1 MNLVQNMNV
10 QGKVVLV
17 RFDYNVSIKDGVILD
32 DRKIA
37 SSLETLNYLIKNNA
51 RVVILSHLGKV
62 KSESDKEKNS
72 LEIVCNRLKELLKHE
87 VYFSQ
92 DNFSSSVISRVRSMQ
107 DGDVLMLQNTRY
119 LDVPS
124 KLESNCDAQVS
135 AYFANLC
142 DIYINDAFASS
153 HRKHASTY
161 GVANM
166 ALKMGKEVGIGFNMQ
181 HELEALDRLVV
192 NPVHPFVVIMGG
204 AKMDDK
210 MDLMAS
216 LLPKCDYLLCGGGI
230 ANTCL
235 RALNFSIG
243 DSIHSEDTEVLK
255 KVQEMLLKYKSKIML
270 PVDVIVGSTY
280 EKSYVQLKKVTDVSA
295 DDKIYD
301 IGPKTLE
308 RYKNVIASSKTVFLN
323 GTVGYYEDYRF
334 ANGTKELLGYL
345 ANSNSVVV
353 VGGGD
358 ASSSVHNLGFDGKY
372 TYVSNGGGATLDYIS
387 KGKLVA
393 LEPMMGGEKIET
405 LDL

>member
-72 LEIVCNRLKELLKHE
+72 LEIVCNRLKELLK
-87 VYFSQ
+87 
-92 DNFSSSVISRVRSMQ
+92 